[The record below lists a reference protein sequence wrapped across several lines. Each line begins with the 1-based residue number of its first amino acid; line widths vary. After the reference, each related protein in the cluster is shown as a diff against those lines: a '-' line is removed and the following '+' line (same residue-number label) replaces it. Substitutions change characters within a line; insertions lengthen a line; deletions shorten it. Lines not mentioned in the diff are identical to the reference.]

1 MPSMRAE
8 DSQSTQTT
16 IAARDSTDGPKRT
29 GTGGQL
35 RKRPWRRYTTPWD
48 DIVGKTYPG
57 EGTEEKPY
65 LVDWLEGDAENPMTW
80 KQHYKWFVVIIN
92 AVATLAVSMASSTL

>member
-1 MPSMRAE
+1 MRAE

-16 IAARDSTDGPKRT
+16 IAANDSTDGPKRT
-29 GTGGQL
+29 GTSGQL
-35 RKRPWRRYTTPWD
+35 PKRPWRRYTTPWE
-48 DIVGKTYPG
+48 DIVSKTYPG